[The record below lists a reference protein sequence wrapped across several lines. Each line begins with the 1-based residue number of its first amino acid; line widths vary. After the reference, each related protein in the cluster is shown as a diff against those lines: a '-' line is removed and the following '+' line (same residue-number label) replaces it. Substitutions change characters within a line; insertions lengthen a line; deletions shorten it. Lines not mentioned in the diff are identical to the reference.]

1 MKRSENTPE
10 KLPGELF
17 SRYAAE
23 IWSLMEI
30 DLKYEGYLRREEDHI
45 EKQRNQE
52 ETEIPRTLVYDS
64 IPSLRLEARQKL
76 ADFTP
81 GTLGQAA
88 RISGITPAD
97 ISVLSVWMRTEAARA
112 RPLAND

>member
-1 MKRSENTPE
+1 MKRAENTPE
-10 KLPGELF
+10 KLPGELYG
-17 SRYAAE
+17 RYASE

-30 DLKYEGYLRREEDHI
+30 DLKYEGYLRREEDQI
-45 EKQRNQE
+45 EQQRNQE
-52 ETEIPRTLVYDS
+52 ETEIPRTLVYAS

-81 GTLGQAA
+81 RTLGQAA

-97 ISVLSVWMRTEAARA
+97 ISVLSVWMKKEAAVA
-112 RPLAND
+112 RQQAND